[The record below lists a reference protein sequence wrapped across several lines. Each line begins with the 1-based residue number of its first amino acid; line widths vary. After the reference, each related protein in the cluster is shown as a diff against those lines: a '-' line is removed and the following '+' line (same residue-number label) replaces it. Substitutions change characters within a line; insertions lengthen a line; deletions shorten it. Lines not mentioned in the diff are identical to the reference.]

1 VLHQLTPANKA
12 KRAKDARTLLQALRS
27 DPEKRFAHI
36 TTAGKS
42 WLYDSYESSTM
53 FGHRR
58 DKVTSRVSQTINS
71 KKVMITVFRRHSIA
85 EVCTFASGV
94 EMQ

>member
-12 KRAKDARTLLQALRS
+12 KRVKDARTLLQALRS

-36 TTAGKS
+36 TTGGKS
-42 WLYDSYESSTM
+42 WFYDGYESPAM

-58 DKVTSRVSQTINS
+58 DEVTPRVSQTTNS
-71 KKVMITVFRRHSIA
+71 KKVMIAVF
-85 EVCTFASGV
+85 
-94 EMQ
+94 